1 MQNQIKEISLSKY
14 PRVFNIETP
23 FWEDLYKHYSGE
35 RKGINRGEYNL
46 ICSKRDVSLYAKT
59 SMKPHARWKVS
70 DVKKYFN
77 IKGTK
82 SPFFLPHQKINLAL
96 KMTYKAE
103 WTWQTNLFHTLEKIS
118 LRL

>member
-82 SPFFLPHQKINLAL
+82 ENLLVDFMEVWSEYQEMKNEFEKAQKKGYQIQL
-96 KMTYKAE
+96 TD
-103 WTWQTNLFHTLEKIS
+103 
-118 LRL
+118 

>member
-1 MQNQIKEISLSKY
+1 MNNQVKEISLSKY

-35 RKGINRGEYNL
+35 IKGINRGEYNL

-59 SMKPHARWKVS
+59 SMKPNARWKVS

-82 SPFFLPHQKINLAL
+82 ESLLADFMEVWGEYQDMKNEFENAHKKGYQIQL
-96 KMTYKAE
+96 TD
-103 WTWQTNLFHTLEKIS
+103 
-118 LRL
+118 

>member
-35 RKGINRGEYNL
+35 IKGINRGEYNL

-82 SPFFLPHQKINLAL
+82 ESLLADFMEVWGEYQDMKNEFENAQKKGYQIQL
-96 KMTYKAE
+96 TD
-103 WTWQTNLFHTLEKIS
+103 
-118 LRL
+118 